1 MVRNLA
7 VAAAVA
13 VVVLAGCSSE
23 EAPASEPTGDHT
35 HGPAGGPMVSPLV
48 GDGTQD
54 YEAGYRLED
63 VALPGQAG
71 LPGQV
76 RFRIGTFRGTP
87 LKDYLSEQTKDLH
100 LYVVREDLA
109 VFRHLHPTI
118 DDEGTWS
125 ARATLPDPGT
135 YRVIAEFVARDDNGD
150 GDHIMLGT
158 TARVPGKWKAQPP
171 ALPETGDDGVLRV
184 TAEDGLAVG
193 ADGRLTLAVRDARDR
208 GVRPG
213 SYLGTFAHV
222 TAFHVASGSVV
233 HMHPLGQPEVSDDG
247 TALGFHTG
255 FEKPGDY
262 LAFVQVRVDGYL
274 HTLPLGLTVR

>member
-1 MVRNLA
+1 MI
-7 VAAAVA
+7 
-13 VVVLAGCSSE
+13 
-23 EAPASEPTGDHT
+23 
-35 HGPAGGPMVSPLV
+35 SPLV

-63 VALPGQAG
+63 VALPVQAG

-76 RFRIGTFRGTP
+76 RFRIGTYGGTP
-87 LKDYLSEQTKDLH
+87 LKGYISEQTKDLH

-118 DDEGTWS
+118 EDAGTWS
-125 ARATLPDPGT
+125 AWATLPDPGT

-158 TARVPGKWKAQPP
+158 TAKVPGKWQAQQP
-171 ALPETGDDGVLRV
+171 ALPETGDDGVLKV
-184 TAEDGLAVG
+184 TSTSDLAVG
-193 ADGRLTLAVRDARDR
+193 ANGRLSLVVRDARDR

-233 HMHPLGQPEVSDDG
+233 HMHPLGQPDVTDG
-247 TALGFHTG
+247 GTTLGFHTAFAKQG
-255 FEKPGDY
+255 AY
-262 LAFVQVRVDGYL
+262 LAFVQVRVDGFL
-274 HTLPLGLTVR
+274 HTLPLALSVS